1 MIQLYSLR
9 SIMRIARRKQLGPH
23 TTLQVGV
30 VRDLCRALGIVYHAA
45 ERRDALMRRV
55 AEVLR
60 HEM

>member
-1 MIQLYSLR
+1 
-9 SIMRIARRKQLGPH
+9 MRIARRKQLGPH

-45 ERRDALMRRV
+45 ERRDAPCVASTVRV

>member
-1 MIQLYSLR
+1 
-9 SIMRIARRKQLGPH
+9 MRIARRKQLGAH